1 MAEEDE
7 EDSTKISQ
15 SIYSVFIYAL
25 MYSIIFIYLQEDI
38 GYNMV
43 LIILVI
49 IHVLF
54 GMKANELVS
63 NVTSNNENINFLI
76 SIIPVIVIG
85 SLIVRTISLAYY
97 TFGYTNAVIKSYNL
111 GDKYDPPKKYKVRE
125 ENYKFSYFVST
136 ICLFIIYFIYLIY
149 LIYGDKLVFN
159 LEDFDE
165 TDVFSIVCMIGLGI
179 LMLYDV
185 DFNSF
190 YQQSIYTLI
199 TIISIM
205 VLFLLAIV
213 IHPHINGYFIPTVF
227 TIISGLIGYFVDLGV
242 NKNSDMVNEGRVY
255 GSLSGFLF
263 SMIGPYLP
271 IVGDAFERDRMIP
284 GNKNAIFVLINTILG
299 FTGATMVTTSVF
311 EMIDAIEY
319 EKYHSKINKYKKK
332 EESEDD
338 VLEKKQNEII
348 STVINILVFIICA
361 ILIFVILI
369 YALGISGQNLLFA
382 GIFSLLLTSYFSY
395 NSFISSIIG
404 TQFKY

>member
-1 MAEEDE
+1 MTQDE
-7 EDSTKISQ
+7 EDSTETSQ
-15 SIYSVFIYAL
+15 TIYSVFIYAL
-25 MYSIIFIYLQEDI
+25 MYTIIFVYLQEDI
-38 GYNMV
+38 GYNIV
-43 LIILVI
+43 LLLLVI

-54 GMKANELVS
+54 GKKANEVVS
-63 NVTSNNENINFLI
+63 NITSKNKDFNLLT

-97 TFGYTNAVIKSYNL
+97 TFGYTNAALKSYNL

-125 ENYKFSYFVST
+125 ENYKFSYFAST
-136 ICLFIIYFIYLIY
+136 ICLFVIYFIYLF
-149 LIYGDKLVFN
+149 YGDKLVIN
-159 LEDFDE
+159 LENVDI
-165 TDVFSIVCMIGLGI
+165 TDVYSIVCMIGLGI

-199 TIISIM
+199 TIIGIM
-205 VLFLLAIV
+205 VLFLLSIA
-213 IHPHINGYFIPTVF
+213 IHPDINGYFIPTIF
-227 TIISGLIGYFVDLGV
+227 TIICGLIGYFVDLGK
-242 NKNSDMVNEGRVY
+242 NKNSDMINEGRIY

-271 IVGDAFERDRMIP
+271 ILGDVFKRDMMY
-284 GNKNAIFVLINTILG
+284 GEDKNSIFVLVQSILG

-319 EKYHSKINKYKKK
+319 EKYHSKINKYKQK
-332 EESEDD
+332 EESEDN
-338 VLEKKQNEII
+338 VLEKKQDEII

-361 ILIFVILI
+361 ILIFVIFI

>member
-1 MAEEDE
+1 MSDVVNTENFQT
-7 EDSTKISQ
+7 SLSV
-15 SIYSVFIYAL
+15 YNVFIYAL
-25 MYSIIFIYLQEDI
+25 LYTVIFVYLQEDI

-43 LIILVI
+43 LFLLII

-54 GMKANELVS
+54 GRKAYEVVS
-63 NVTSNNENINFLI
+63 QVKPETNNLSFFIT
-76 SIIPVIVIG
+76 IIPVIVIG
-85 SLIVRTISLAYY
+85 SLIVRTISLSFY
-97 TFGYTNAVIKSYNL
+97 TFGYTNAAIKSYNL

-149 LIYGDKLVFN
+149 GNKLV
-159 LEDFDE
+159 LDMEYFDGG
-165 TDVFSIVCMIGLGI
+165 DVFSIVCMIGLGI

-199 TIISIM
+199 TIIGIM
-205 VLFLLAIV
+205 VLFLVAPS
-213 IHPHINGYFIPTVF
+213 IHPHINGYFIPTIF

-271 IVGDAFERDRMIP
+271 IVKYAYTFNSNNDISIP
-284 GNKNAIFVLINTILG
+284 MLVKTILG

-319 EKYHSKINKYKKK
+319 EKYHSKIYKYKEK
-332 EESEDD
+332 EKSDD
-338 VLEKKQNEII
+338 EVLEEKQNEIT
-348 STVINILVFIICA
+348 STIINILVFIICA
-361 ILIFVILI
+361 IAIFTIFLFSF
-369 YALGISGQNLLFA
+369 GISGQKLIFS
-382 GIFSLLLTSYFSY
+382 GIFSILLTSYFSY

-404 TQFKY
+404 RKIKY

>member
-1 MAEEDE
+1 MMAEDE
-7 EDSTKISQ
+7 EDSREISQ
-15 SIYSVFIYAL
+15 SIYNVFIYAL
-25 MYSIIFIYLQEDI
+25 MYTIIFIYLQEDI

-54 GMKANELVS
+54 GMKTNELVS

-97 TFGYTNAVIKSYNL
+97 TFGYTNAAIKSYNL
-111 GDKYDPPKKYKVRE
+111 GDKYDPPKKYKVHE

-149 LIYGDKLVFN
+149 GNKLVFE
-159 LEDFDE
+159 LEDFDK

-205 VLFLLAIV
+205 VLFLLATV
-213 IHPHINGYFIPTVF
+213 IHPHINGYFIPTIF

-263 SMIGPYLP
+263 SMIAPYLP
-271 IVGDAFERDRMIP
+271 IVGDTFERDRI
-284 GNKNAIFVLINTILG
+284 GSEDKNAIFVLVNTILG

-361 ILIFVILI
+361 ILIFVIFI

-395 NSFISSIIG
+395 NSFVSSIIG

>member
-1 MAEEDE
+1 MMAEDE
-7 EDSTKISQ
+7 EDSREISQ
-15 SIYSVFIYAL
+15 SIYNVFIYAL
-25 MYSIIFIYLQEDI
+25 MYTIIFIYLQEDI

-54 GMKANELVS
+54 GMKTNELVS

-97 TFGYTNAVIKSYNL
+97 TFGYTNAAIKSYNL

-136 ICLFIIYFIYLIY
+136 ICLFIIYFIYLF
-149 LIYGDKLVFN
+149 YGDKL
-159 LEDFDE
+159 LIDWEGFDGK
-165 TDVFSIVCMIGLGI
+165 DVSSIISIVCMIGLGI

-199 TIISIM
+199 TIVGIM
-205 VLFLLAIV
+205 ILFLVAIN
-213 IHPHINGYFIPTVF
+213 IHPHIGGYFIPTIF
-227 TIISGLIGYFVDLGV
+227 TVVCGLIGLFVDLGE

-263 SMIGPYLP
+263 SMIAPYLP
-271 IVGDAFERDRMIP
+271 ILSDVFERDKEFSEDKNNIP
-284 GNKNAIFVLINTILG
+284 ILGQSILG

-361 ILIFVILI
+361 ILIFVIFI

-404 TQFKY
+404 TNF

>member
-1 MAEEDE
+1 MMAEDE
-7 EDSTKISQ
+7 EDSREISQ
-15 SIYSVFIYAL
+15 SIYNVFIYAL
-25 MYSIIFIYLQEDI
+25 MYTIIFIYLQEDI

-54 GMKANELVS
+54 GIKANELVS
-63 NVTSNNENINFLI
+63 NVTSNNENINFFI

-97 TFGYTNAVIKSYNL
+97 TFGYTNAAIKSYNL
-111 GDKYDPPKKYKVRE
+111 GDKYDPPKKYKVHE

-149 LIYGDKLVFN
+149 GNKLVFE
-159 LEDFDE
+159 LEDFDA
-165 TDVFSIVCMIGLGI
+165 TDVYSIVGMVGIGI

-185 DFNSF
+185 DFNSL
-190 YQQSIYTLI
+190 YQQSIYTVI
-199 TIISIM
+199 TIIGIM
-205 VLFLLAIV
+205 VLFLVAPA
-213 IHPHINGYFIPTVF
+213 IHPDINGYFIPIIF
-227 TIISGLIGYFVDLGV
+227 TIISVLIGYFVDLGV

-263 SMIGPYLP
+263 SMIGPYIP
-271 IVGDAFERDRMIP
+271 IVKYAYLFDTNNDVSISMLV
-284 GNKNAIFVLINTILG
+284 KTILG
-299 FTGATMVTTSVF
+299 FTGATMVTTTVF

-319 EKYHSKINKYKKK
+319 EKYHSKINKYTQK

-338 VLEKKQNEII
+338 VLERKQNEII
-348 STVINILVFIICA
+348 STVINILIFILCV
-361 ILIFVILI
+361 ILIFAILL
-369 YALGISGQNLLFA
+369 YAIGISGQNVVIS
-382 GIFSLLLTSYFSY
+382 GIISLLLTSYFSY

-404 TQFKY
+404 TQ

>member
-1 MAEEDE
+1 MMAEDE
-7 EDSTKISQ
+7 EDSREISQ
-15 SIYSVFIYAL
+15 SIYNVFIYAL
-25 MYSIIFIYLQEDI
+25 MYTIIFIYLQEDI

-54 GMKANELVS
+54 GIKANELVS
-63 NVTSNNENINFLI
+63 NVTSNNKNINFFI

-97 TFGYTNAVIKSYNL
+97 TFGYTNAAIKSYNL

-149 LIYGDKLVFN
+149 GNKLVFE

-205 VLFLLAIV
+205 VLFLLATV
-213 IHPHINGYFIPTVF
+213 IHPHINGYFIPTIF

-263 SMIGPYLP
+263 SMIAPYLP
-271 IVGDAFERDRMIP
+271 IVGDTFERDRMYAED
-284 GNKNAIFVLINTILG
+284 KNAIFVLVNTILG

-361 ILIFVILI
+361 ILIFVIFI

-404 TQFKY
+404 TQIKY

>member
-1 MAEEDE
+1 MTQDE
-7 EDSTKISQ
+7 EDSTETSQ
-15 SIYSVFIYAL
+15 TIYSVFIYAL
-25 MYSIIFIYLQEDI
+25 MYTIIFVYLQEDI

-63 NVTSNNENINFLI
+63 NVTSNNENFNFLI

-97 TFGYTNAVIKSYNL
+97 TFGYTNAALKSYNL

-125 ENYKFSYFVST
+125 ENYKFSYFAST
-136 ICLFIIYFIYLIY
+136 ICLFVIYFIYLF
-149 LIYGDKLVFN
+149 YGDNLVIK
-159 LEDFDE
+159 LEDFE
-165 TDVFSIVCMIGLGI
+165 ATDVYSIVCMIGLGI

-185 DFNSF
+185 DFNSL

-199 TIISIM
+199 TIIGIM
-205 VLFLLAIV
+205 VLFLVASA
-213 IHPHINGYFIPTVF
+213 IHPDINGYFIPTIF
-227 TIISGLIGYFVDLGV
+227 TIVSGLIGYFVDLGK
-242 NKNSDMVNEGRVY
+242 NKNSDMVNEGRIY

-263 SMIGPYLP
+263 SMIGPYIP
-271 IVGDAFERDRMIP
+271 IVKHVYSHYTNNDVSIP
-284 GNKNAIFVLINTILG
+284 MLVQSILG
-299 FTGATMVTTSVF
+299 FTGATMITTSVF

-319 EKYHSKINKYKKK
+319 EKYHSKINKYKQN

-338 VLEKKQNEII
+338 LLEKKQNEII
-348 STVINILVFIICA
+348 SVIINILIFIVCA
-361 ILIFVILI
+361 ILIFAIFL
-369 YALGISGQNLLFA
+369 YGFGISGQNLLFA

>member
-1 MAEEDE
+1 MMAEDE
-7 EDSTKISQ
+7 EDSREISQ
-15 SIYSVFIYAL
+15 SIYNVFIYAL
-25 MYSIIFIYLQEDI
+25 MYTIIFIYLQEDI

-54 GMKANELVS
+54 GIKANELVS
-63 NVTSNNENINFLI
+63 NVTSNNKNINFFI

-97 TFGYTNAVIKSYNL
+97 TFGYTNAAIKSYNL

-149 LIYGDKLVFN
+149 GNKLVFE

-205 VLFLLAIV
+205 VLFLLATV
-213 IHPHINGYFIPTVF
+213 IHPHINGYFIPTIF

-263 SMIGPYLP
+263 SMIAPYLP
-271 IVGDAFERDRMIP
+271 IVGDTFERDRIYEED
-284 GNKNAIFVLINTILG
+284 KNAIFVLVNTILG

-361 ILIFVILI
+361 ILIFVIFI

-404 TQFKY
+404 TQIKY